1 MRAVGLIT
9 EYNPFHAGHEYHL
22 KQAKAMSGAEISI
35 VVMSGNFVQRGI
47 PAMYDKWKRAQAAVQ
62 NGVDLVIELPVAFSI
77 QPGPFFAK
85 GAVQILLAAGVDT
98 IVFGAEHAQ
107 WDFMK
112 LAQTVQKV
120 TKQSDEFHNYQQT
133 YASNFNSVLVDKMG
147 VTISDPNDLLGLSYA
162 LAVLE
167 LGVQD
172 QVTLLPLQRQGNGY
186 HSTQISEKIF
196 ASASGIRH
204 VLKNNLPKAKLMQQ
218 LPIGTQQ
225 MLMDTPFLDY
235 EQTMWRLLRY
245 KVLTTPVEQLEQIY
259 QLNDGLAYRL
269 LEIIEKNAQT
279 KQIDWDAFMQQF
291 KSKRYTYSRL
301 QRSILYLLLNITTDE
316 MQVALQQPYLRPLA
330 FNTKGQLWLKQG
342 RKHFRLPV
350 IGKIDQNNLK
360 GPLKLDLRA
369 GRLYNMLQNN
379 FEEQPQ
385 DTKRQPYRENNLT

>member
-22 KQAKAMSGAEISI
+22 EQAKAMSGAETAIA
-35 VVMSGNFVQRGI
+35 VMSGNFVQRGV

-112 LAQTVQKV
+112 LARTVRDV
-120 TKQSDEFHNYQQT
+120 TTHSDEFHNYQTT
-133 YASNFNSVLVDKMG
+133 YASNFNTVLMDKLG
-147 VTISDPNDLLGLSYA
+147 VTINEPNDLLGLSYA

-167 LGVQD
+167 LDAQD
-172 QVTLLPLQRQGNGY
+172 QVALMPLQRQGSGY
-186 HSTQISEKIF
+186 HATQISDEDF

-204 VLKNNLPKAKLMQQ
+204 VLKNGLPKEKLSQQ
-218 LPIGTQQ
+218 LPTGTQQ
-225 MLMDTPFLDY
+225 LLMEAPFLDY
-235 EQTMWRLLRY
+235 EPNMWNLLHY
-245 KVLTTPVEQLEQIY
+245 KVLTTPVEQLESIY

-269 LEIIEKNAQT
+269 LETVEKNAES
-279 KQIDWDAFMQQF
+279 KQIDWNVFMQQF

-301 QRSILYLLLNITTDE
+301 QRSILYLLLNVSEIE
-316 MQVALQQPYLRPLA
+316 MKVALKQPYIRPLA
-330 FNTKGQLWLKQG
+330 FNANGQLWLKHG
-342 RKHFRLPV
+342 RKNFTLPI
-350 IGKIDQNNLK
+350 IGKVDQNNLK
-360 GPLKLDLRA
+360 GLLKLDFRA
-369 GRLYNMLQNN
+369 GRLYNMLRSNSD
-379 FEEQPQ
+379 EKPQ
-385 DTKRQPYRENNLT
+385 DTKRQPYRKQ